1 MLGLMTLEVYNSIFN
16 ITHENNK
23 FELHTDTF
31 DEFSLEELKD
41 ELEEIVNI
49 SNNSHEH
56 LQDEIIG
63 PRIFSAYK
71 KIETGKRRTDG
82 YYMFLM
88 GYARS
93 PFRDFESYLR
103 IVVGLDEDDIQLI
116 LKQYNS
122 NFVTYEKLP
131 GIYSVKDI
139 SQVVYTMGDHEGT
152 IKIEYSD
159 ITMKTK
165 PILKRFGGAFGTLR
179 LDDKS
184 LFTTLLGVTPYWD
197 YKPTKAIHADSP
209 GVYTSDKNLN
219 LCKIDKIH
227 LKSDVI
233 NGFVV
238 NGTREPTLFSYVL
251 DKPRAFRMFCEYET
265 IHYKKK
271 QVCFEKY
278 NILLR

>member
-1 MLGLMTLEVYNSIFN
+1 MNLNMIIPKTETEDLLLLFTKNCETLIKQTRTRRQKTLEIKLSKSRETLSFKPFINLGLDFNWMLGLMTLEVYNSIFN

-31 DEFSLEELKD
+31 DEFSLEELND

-71 KIETGKRRTDG
+71 KLETGKRRTDG

-139 SQVVYTMGDHEGT
+139 SEVVYTMGDHEGT
-152 IKIEYSD
+152 LKIEYND
-159 ITMKTK
+159 IHMKTK
-165 PILKRFGGAFGTLR
+165 PILKRFGGTFGTLR
-179 LDDKS
+179 LD
-184 LFTTLLGVTPYWD
+184 
-197 YKPTKAIHADSP
+197 
-209 GVYTSDKNLN
+209 
-219 LCKIDKIH
+219 
-227 LKSDVI
+227 
-233 NGFVV
+233 
-238 NGTREPTLFSYVL
+238 
-251 DKPRAFRMFCEYET
+251 
-265 IHYKKK
+265 
-271 QVCFEKY
+271 EK
-278 NILLR
+278 